1 MFSTPH
7 LPRPDAPM
15 LQRGLV
21 YACAFLILAGTGWL
35 TDQPGYLW
43 AATASLWTCLADRTG
58 TASDRISALGSVGVG
73 GTAACALGAAVAG
86 SPWAALAV
94 VAAAGLAVGLA
105 ETRGPVPALSAKLL
119 YVILIAA
126 CLLPAGD
133 TGLAAHVFERS
144 QEFLL
149 GGIFACLMCLVLVP
163 SEPDRRPRAEVMAVF
178 DALLRFATELAG
190 PGPVGDAAA
199 CKRDIRERIE
209 AAHLAI
215 GARRSLRD
223 PLARMRY
230 AYVVSL
236 ADAIFAL
243 LIVAAELRGRMDTT
257 AADPAARGSATTLP
271 LQHLQRCVADM
282 RLQVE
287 EALARTAPDLLSLCA
302 ALAHELRRLHAPLV
316 NAAAPALYQSA
327 LAALSRYPAFAAWH
341 GAHRRP
347 RRAFRQR
354 WQRWRATL
362 SEHTARDA
370 RVARHA
376 VRLALAGSL
385 SLLPAQL
392 LRVDHGY
399 WVAVT
404 VIMVLSPQLQTTRR
418 ISFLRFA
425 GSLAGALMACAIGL
439 AHPAP
444 LLALA
449 ISAACLAAAYVFR
462 LAGSPA
468 LFAFF
473 LTPAVILFS
482 WVGAP
487 AADSSHFAALRGIDT
502 ALGCLIAL
510 ASYYVLAPRA
520 ELSRVHR
527 HSIETLA
534 ANAVYLRAAFAG
546 AGAFTTSPTRSPAP
560 TPARLESLRIA
571 AGRTSARAELTL
583 QQAQA
588 ELGPELATAYA
599 GLHLSA
605 RRMAALAGVVRA
617 GLEAEAGAG
626 APLPGTQGAL
636 QMLAGRLS
644 ALAAHPGENA
654 PARTAAANS
663 AGGAA
668 AAPPLDRFLL
678 EQAAFA
684 AAQADAADA
693 AVAAIGRLAAGHA
706 AAGGRRVPHP
716 G

>member
-1 MFSTPH
+1 MFSALH
-7 LPRPDAPM
+7 LPRPDTPM

-21 YACAFLILAGTGWL
+21 YAFSFLALAGIGWL
-35 TDQPGYLW
+35 TGQPGYLW
-43 AATASLWTCLADRTG
+43 AATASLWTCLADRAG
-58 TASDRISALGSVGVG
+58 TASDRLSALGSVGVG
-73 GTAACALGAAVAG
+73 GTAACALGAAVAA
-86 SPWAALAV
+86 SPLAALAV
-94 VAAAGLAVGLA
+94 VAAAGLAAGLA
-105 ETRGPVPALSAKLL
+105 ETRGPGPALSAKLL

-126 CLLPAGD
+126 CLQPVDDA
-133 TGLAAHVFERS
+133 TLAVRVFERS

-149 GGIFACLMCLVLVP
+149 GGVFACLMCLVLIR
-163 SEPDRRPRAEVMAVF
+163 SAPDRRPRAEVMAVF

-190 PGPVGDAAA
+190 VGPVGDAAA

-215 GARRSLRD
+215 GARRGLGD

-243 LIVAAELRGRMDTT
+243 LIVAAELRGRMDTALPAPAGKGGAT
-257 AADPAARGSATTLP
+257 ALP
-271 LQHLQRCVADM
+271 LQHLQRCVADL

-287 EALARTAPDLLSLCA
+287 EALARSTPDLLALCA

-327 LAALSRYPAFAAWH
+327 LAALARYPAFAAWH

-362 SEHTARDA
+362 AEHTARDA

-439 AHPAP
+439 AHPAAP
-444 LLALA
+444 LALA
-449 ISAACLAAAYVFR
+449 ISAACLAAAYIFR

-487 AADSSHFAALRGIDT
+487 AEDSSHFAALRGVDT

-520 ELSRVHR
+520 ELSRVRR
-527 HSIETLA
+527 HGLEALA
-534 ANAVYLRAAFAG
+534 ANATYLRAAFAG
-546 AGAFTTSPTRSPAP
+546 AVAFTTSPTRSPAP

-583 QQAQA
+583 QQAEG
-588 ELGPELATAYA
+588 ELLPELAAAYA
-599 GLHLSA
+599 GLHLTA

-626 APLPGTQGAL
+626 APLPATQGML
-636 QMLAGRLS
+636 QTLAGRLS
-644 ALAAHPGENA
+644 ALAAHPGQGG
-654 PARTAAANS
+654 PARAAA
-663 AGGAA
+663 AQPAGAA
-668 AAPPLDRFLL
+668 AEPALDRFLL

-684 AAQADAADA
+684 ATQADAADA
-693 AVAAIGRLAAGHA
+693 AVATAGRLAAGIA